1 MPATTEKSTAKKSTA
16 TKKSTS
22 RTNGRRPTEPAALRR
37 LNESLDSAQ
46 DALGTLRKDLSKDV
60 SAGAK
65 DLYKDLERFVK
76 DARRDSG
83 KLGTALQRDVER
95 AQKVV
100 ASGSRSSA
108 RKTSARRPT
117 AGASK
122 ARKTAR

>member
-1 MPATTEKSTAKKSTA
+1 MPTATKKSTS
-16 TKKSTS
+16 KSTS

-37 LNESLDSAQ
+37 LNKSLDSAQ
-46 DALGTLRKDLSKDV
+46 DALGMLRKDLSKDV

-65 DLYKDLERFVK
+65 NLYKDLERFVK

-95 AQKVV
+95 AQKAV

-108 RKTSARRPT
+108 RKTSTRAT
-117 AGASK
+117 AGSSRSRK
-122 ARKTAR
+122 AIR